1 MQSQTKV
8 QRAQMKVATET
19 IKKVAQDKGAEVV
32 GIASVAEIKTQ
43 VPKGY
48 NPDDL
53 LKGAKSVV
61 VTGNRRYTSG
71 TWLTSNIDVIHRQ
84 RAAMGGRD
92 VVALAVARFI
102 ESEYGYASLSIVPA
116 MFDSGMNP
124 VISLKVFAEMAGL
137 GTRCMAGGIILNK
150 EHGLLGFVAVITTME
165 LVADGPL
172 DEPVCPHP
180 ACVSM
185 WEKRQATPCMEA
197 CSAIDGEIENGR
209 LKKVRWFRQLCATR
223 ALTTM
228 NGAYLRLLPEIMD
241 EQDPDRRKYLAI
253 GQARRYMEDP
263 PGRGI
268 WGRCI
273 ECMRVCPVNRSAI
286 KLQHQVVEEGVA

>member
-1 MQSQTKV
+1 MQV
-8 QRAQMKVATET
+8 ITER
-19 IKKVAQDKGAEVV
+19 IKKFALNQGAHVV
-32 GIASVAEIKTQ
+32 GIASVDEIRKQ

-48 NPDDL
+48 SPDDL

-61 VTGNRRYTSG
+61 VSGNRRYTSG
-71 TWLTSNIDVIHRQ
+71 TWLTSNIDVMHRA
-84 RAAMGGRD
+84 RSAMGTRD
-92 VVALAVARFI
+92 SVALAVARLI
-102 ESEYGYASLSIVPA
+102 ESEYGYASIPIVPA
-116 MFDSGMNP
+116 MFDSGINP
-124 VISLKVFAEMAGL
+124 VISLKVLAEMAGL

-150 EHGLLGFVAVITTME
+150 EYGLLGFVAVITTME
-165 LVADGPL
+165 LVPDGPL

-185 WEKRQATPCMEA
+185 WEKRQTTPCMEA
-197 CSAIDGEIENGR
+197 CSAINGKIENGR
-209 LKKVRWFRQLCATR
+209 LKEVRWFRQLCATR

-228 NGAYLRLLPEIMD
+228 NAAYLRLLPEIMD

-253 GQARRYMEDP
+253 GQARRYIEDP

-286 KLQHQVVEEGVA
+286 KLQHQVIEEGVA